1 MGKCIRCGK
10 ESFLFK
16 HFKLQD
22 GEICKNCFRELGF
35 GKNYDYSTEVYSYDE
50 IKVGKDEMFRI
61 QREKDRKFRE
71 NPLSVLLNDE
81 QKDALVKEI
90 TKGTGMNDGQKE
102 LNANKEESEI
112 FDILGAMYQV
122 YGGKRDD
129 LKFVRYSDNYLSA
142 RVGNIDLA
150 RFRFGERTQW
160 IFFPNVE
167 SKKERHKISTPE
179 DVLQF
184 EKLAQD
190 SIEFIK
196 RYS

>member
-184 EKLAQD
+184 EKLAKE